1 MRDADPWHGRN
12 VLREYLQARVLE
24 GLQRS
29 GAFTSLAFQGG
40 TALRFLY
47 GLPRYSEDLDFALE
61 GDRERYD
68 LPGWLGAIGQQF
80 RREGY
85 AVKTT
90 LRARTPVHAAWVRFP
105 GILHENGL
113 SAHPEEVLAIKI
125 DVDSNPPRGA
135 GTETRLVRRHVTLRL
150 WHHDPASL
158 LAGKLHAVLRRPFAK
173 GRDVYDLSWY
183 LSDPG
188 VAGAQPGA
196 AQLRAATE
204 RRRSAANDRGYLA
217 GRSGE
222 TSGRI
227 AVETADGR
235 RHAVSGRVRGD
246 APARRAAG
254 VAGRRLTRHA
264 APLRRPGS

>member
-1 MRDADPWHGRN
+1 MRDHLRRLVRDADPWHGRN
-12 VLREYLQARVLE
+12 ILREYLQARVLE

-173 GRDVYDLSWY
+173 GRDVYDLGWY
-183 LSDPG
+183 LSDPEWPAPNLELLHSALRQND
-188 VAGAQPGA
+188 AGARPMTE
-196 AQLRAATE
+196 ATWQAE
-204 RRRSAANDRGYLA
+204 VARRLGGLPWKRLKDDVTPFLEGSAAMPRRDELLA
-217 GRSGE
+217 LLG
-222 TSGRI
+222 
-227 AVETADGR
+227 
-235 RHAVSGRVRGD
+235 
-246 APARRAAG
+246 AG
-254 VAGRRLTRHA
+254 
-264 APLRRPGS
+264 